1 MTSQASIQVQVVS
14 DADTM
19 ADRLAD
25 WLIGLAAAKG
35 DPFSLCLSGGSTPK
49 TLYHR
54 LAEPRFRDRFPWGST
69 HLFFGDERFVPPDD
83 PLSNYRMV
91 RETLLEQA
99 PIPEANVHPVPTEG
113 LDPDEAAAAY
123 EQALKAFHG
132 SDRLDPA
139 HPLFDVNLLGLGEDG
154 HTASLFPGT
163 TVLEER
169 TRWVAAV
176 IGAKAE
182 PRITLTYPALE
193 SSRHT
198 VFMVTG
204 AGKRDILQRLT
215 AGDQSLPAA
224 RVNPIGSLVV
234 FCDSAAAGL

>member
-1 MTSQASIQVQVVS
+1 MTPLSAIQIQVVN
-14 DADTM
+14 DAATM

-25 WLIGLAAAKG
+25 WLTQLADEKG

-49 TLYHR
+49 TLYDR
-54 LAEPRFRDRFPWGST
+54 LAEPRFRDRFPWPST
-69 HLFFGDERFVPPDD
+69 HLFFGDERFVPQDD

-91 RETLLEQA
+91 REALVDHV
-99 PIPEANVHPVPTEG
+99 PIPTANVHPVQTEG
-113 LDPDEAAAAY
+113 LDPDTSAAVYA
-123 EQALKAFHG
+123 QTLRDFHA

-139 HPLFDVNLLGLGEDG
+139 RPLFDVTLLGLGEDG
-154 HTASLFPGT
+154 HTASLFPGSE
-163 TVLEER
+163 VLQER

-182 PRITLTYPALE
+182 ARITLTYPALE

-198 VFMVTG
+198 VFLVTG
-204 AGKRDILQRLT
+204 SGKRDILRRLS
-215 AGDQSLPAA
+215 AGDQTLPAA
-224 RVNPIGSLVV
+224 RINPIGSLVV